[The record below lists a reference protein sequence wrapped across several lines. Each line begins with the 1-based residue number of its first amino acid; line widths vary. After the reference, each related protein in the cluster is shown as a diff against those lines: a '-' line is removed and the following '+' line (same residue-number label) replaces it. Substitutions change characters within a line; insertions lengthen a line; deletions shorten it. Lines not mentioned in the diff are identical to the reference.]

1 MTYVILILWWPMK
14 FAIIAAG
21 EGSRL
26 ADEGIIQSKP
36 LVKIGN
42 VPLIDRLIRIAEQ
55 NHAEQVNIIV
65 NERMRDVREHLF
77 TSHYTIPVNIVVQST
92 PSSMHSLFVLAPY
105 LHQSPFC
112 LTTVDAVFHERE
124 FQEYLT
130 FAQSQHESDG
140 VLAVTDFID
149 DEKPLCVEFDETQR
163 IIGFSDTKEHYHY
176 ATGGIY
182 YFSPKIFDVVDAV
195 LATGTLRLRNFLR
208 YLIDHGY
215 TLRAFPFSKIVDVD
229 HASDI
234 RIAEQ
239 FLAEET
245 HQ

>member
-1 MTYVILILWWPMK
+1 MK

-26 ADEGIIQSKP
+26 ADEGITQPKP
-36 LVKIGN
+36 LVKICD
-42 VPLIDRLIRIAEQ
+42 VPLIDRLISIAEQ
-55 NHAEQVNIIV
+55 NHAEEVSIIV

-77 TSHYTIPVNIVVQST
+77 NSQYNIPINIVVQST

-112 LTTVDAVFHERE
+112 LATVDSIFYAKE
-124 FQEYLT
+124 FQQYLA
-130 FAQSQHESDG
+130 FAQAQRGSDG

-149 DEKPLCVEFDETQR
+149 DEKPLCVELDEKRR
-163 IIGFSDTKEHYHY
+163 IIRFSDTKEQFRY

-182 YFSPKIFDVVDAV
+182 YFSPKIFDVMDAV

-215 TLRAFPFSKIVDVD
+215 TLSAFPFAKIVDVD

-239 FLAEET
+239 FLAEEKLR
-245 HQ
+245 

>member
-1 MTYVILILWWPMK
+1 MK

-21 EGSRL
+21 DGSRL
-26 ADEGIIQSKP
+26 ADEGITQPKP
-36 LVKIGN
+36 LVKVHD

-65 NERMRDVREHLF
+65 NEWMREVREHLF
-77 TSHYTIPVNIVVQST
+77 NSHYTIPVNIVVQST

-112 LTTVDAVFHERE
+112 LTTVDTIFHEHE
-124 FQEYLT
+124 FQQYLA
-130 FAQSQHESDG
+130 FAQSHHEGDG
-140 VLAVTDFID
+140 VLGVTDFID
-149 DEKPLCVEFDETQR
+149 DEKPLCVDFDEARR
-163 IIGFSDTKEHYHY
+163 ITCFSDTKEHYRY

-182 YFSPKIFDVVDAV
+182 YFSPKIFDVMDAV

-215 TLRAFPFSKIVDVD
+215 TLSAFPFSKIIDVD

-234 RIAEQ
+234 RVAEE
-239 FLAEET
+239 FLAEEP
-245 HQ
+245 HR

>member
-1 MTYVILILWWPMK
+1 MK

-26 ADEGIIQSKP
+26 ADEGIAQPKP
-36 LVKIGN
+36 LVKIRD

-55 NHAEQVNIIV
+55 SHAEQINIIV
-65 NERMRDVREHLF
+65 NERMREVREHLF
-77 TSHYTIPVNIVVQST
+77 NSNYKIPVNVVVQST

-105 LHQSPFC
+105 LRQSPFC
-112 LTTVDAVFHERE
+112 LATVDTIFYERE
-124 FQEYLT
+124 FQQYLDY
-130 FAQSQHESDG
+130 AQSQAGSDG

-149 DEKPLCVEFDETQR
+149 DEKPLCVELDENRR
-163 IIGFSDTKEHYHY
+163 ILRFSDAKEQLRY

-182 YFSPKIFDVVDAV
+182 YFSPRIFDVMNEV

-229 HASDI
+229 HAADI
-234 RIAEQ
+234 RVAEQ
-239 FLAEET
+239 FLAEEE
-245 HQ
+245 HR